1 MELHPLVR
9 EILFCFIPT
18 HKTLFRYDINLGAFR
33 TACSAAVVMPTAQR
47 RVICHD
53 IQGYNVRYE
62 IGFNVVVIPVSAL
75 RFLPVVNMTVDDYT
89 VVEADGRLLFEKT
102 LQGRPQKA
110 PDVFDGAFATLLS
123 GKQPGNPEGKP
134 AVRGKANLNGNFVLH
149 DLLDVLPCMGRT
161 QQ

>member
-18 HKTLFRYDINLGAFR
+18 HKVLLRYDINLGAFR
-33 TACSAAVVMPTAQR
+33 AARSAAVVMPTAQR

-62 IGFNVVVIPVSAL
+62 IGFNVVVIPVPAL
-75 RFLPVVNMTVDDYT
+75 RFLPVIDVTVDDYT
-89 VVEADGRLLFEKT
+89 VVKADGRSLIEKA
-102 LQGRPQKA
+102 LHGRPQKA

-123 GKQPGNPEGKP
+123 GKQSGNPEGKP
-134 AVRGKANLNGNFVLH
+134 AILGKANLNGNFILH
-149 DLLDVLPCMGRT
+149 DVLDVLPCMGRT